1 MAESSSAAYYETL
14 QIRPTAE
21 PEVID
26 AAYRALAKK
35 YHPDRSS
42 APDAEA
48 RMARINAAFQAVRG
62 RGGRLTTP
70 HGKLEAPVIR
80 ASRLSPEGVDPTA
93 PLEEVLSQVTHIV
106 TVARQQIIDEIT
118 GDGVSHDLAANLVA
132 AALKSLVS
140 AVSDSSRQRS
150 RATGTG
156 LDPAASYDEA
166 IQFVTQKAQAMRD
179 QLADQLAKDGL
190 NRSAALE
197 LTDAAFERVR
207 RGARSTSAQ
216 ESRLTP
222 DHVDLTGPLDSGVR
236 VVGAKLRVARQMV
249 LDELTRDGIPLRTAE
264 QLVDAAGQAP
274 SGRQRR

>member
-1 MAESSSAAYYETL
+1 MAESSSAAYYDTL
-14 QIRPTAE
+14 QIQPTAE
-21 PEVID
+21 PEVVD

-70 HGKLEAPVIR
+70 DSKLEAPVIR
-80 ASRLSPEGVDPTA
+80 ASRLSPERVDPTA

-150 RATGTG
+150 RASGTG

-166 IQFVTQKAQAMRD
+166 IQFVTQKAQAIRD

-274 SGRQRR
+274 AGRQRR